1 MSRIFWTQKQDIGPT
16 GREVHRMAYDSNR
29 QRIVL
34 FGGRAGTSVVFND
47 TWVWDGEYWTQ
58 MNDLGPSPRSAH
70 TLAFDS
76 TRNRTVCFA
85 GLSNISDPSSA
96 FGDTWEWDGQDWTQM
111 ADTGPAARAFHAM
124 AYDSERARTVIFG
137 GQVAGGFLNDTWE
150 WDGTE
155 WTQVADT
162 GPSPRDACGATYD
175 ATRQRM
181 VLFGGEVL
189 NGGMVTQ
196 VGETWEFGNGAWT
209 QVATTGPGPI
219 VGAELAYNGT
229 FTLLF
234 NPGDGS
240 TWTWD
245 GKHWTERQNIGPGS
259 RVGVAMAFDS
269 QRQRAVLFGGGQGGV
284 LRHDTWELSEV
295 ASGL

>member
-1 MSRIFWTQKQDIGPT
+1 
-16 GREVHRMAYDSNR
+16 
-29 QRIVL
+29 
-34 FGGRAGTSVVFND
+34 
-47 TWVWDGEYWTQ
+47 
-58 MNDLGPSPRSAH
+58 
-70 TLAFDS
+70 
-76 TRNRTVCFA
+76 
-85 GLSNISDPSSA
+85 
-96 FGDTWEWDGQDWTQM
+96 
-111 ADTGPAARAFHAM
+111 
-124 AYDSERARTVIFG
+124 
-137 GQVAGGFLNDTWE
+137 
-150 WDGTE
+150 
-155 WTQVADT
+155 
-162 GPSPRDACGATYD
+162 
-175 ATRQRM
+175 M

>member
-1 MSRIFWTQKQDIGPT
+1 
-16 GREVHRMAYDSNR
+16 
-29 QRIVL
+29 
-34 FGGRAGTSVVFND
+34 
-47 TWVWDGEYWTQ
+47 

-76 TRNRTVCFA
+76 TRNRTVCFG